1 MRSPLYE
8 LEPVWSRIVN
18 SIPETEVDDQ
28 FNSQGSARKYG
39 WEPSSAR
46 REGATCHE
54 HFATM
59 ILLVTVV

>member
-46 REGATCHE
+46 RD
-54 HFATM
+54 M
-59 ILLVTVV
+59 S